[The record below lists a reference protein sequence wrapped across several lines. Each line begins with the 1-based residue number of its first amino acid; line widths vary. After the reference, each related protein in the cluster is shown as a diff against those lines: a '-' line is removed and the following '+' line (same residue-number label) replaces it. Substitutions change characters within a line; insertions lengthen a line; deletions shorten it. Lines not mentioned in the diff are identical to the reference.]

1 MSGLQNEGEER
12 SRTRRPGTDGSEF
25 VPPPLLKNRSDGPD
39 LAHPLLLSLSRAQNS
54 VARLEAAI
62 AAASDAVAEGIRARI
77 AYAEAAGWLA
87 HVSSWIHPN
96 ELALLDSGLRGAYMP
111 AARLREPP
119 VARALARAEDR
130 TKRAQ
135 RNAKRKGILK
145 PSMSAPDDGFELFS
159 SKQPI
164 AAALRFA
171 RQWRRLAEFTTWRPL
186 ADVAGVRETVNSI
199 EWRSDL
205 ILDGDVEAWLTSSLA
220 RSEIP
225 ELISAAVA
233 ARDWMNTHIKSEP
246 LALEAIFLGAC
257 VWRQKGFGR
266 PISLPFWSATAY
278 RHHRLSSAVGIRWLV
293 GFLECVAEA
302 AQSGRHELDR
312 LLRIEEK
319 TASFKR
325 TARSH
330 LPEAVNIVIRAPLI
344 TARGMAERLN
354 ITHQGALS
362 LLEQLV
368 DAEIVKEATGRG
380 AWRAFA
386 TV

>member
-1 MSGLQNEGEER
+1 MSGLPEEEEE
-12 SRTRRPGTDGSEF
+12 SWWVRRPRTDDGSELM
-25 VPPPLLKNRSDGPD
+25 PPLLPKGRSSDRPD
-39 LAHPLLLSLSRAQNS
+39 LAHPLLLPLSRAQNS
-54 VARLEAAI
+54 VARLEAAV
-62 AAASDAVAEGIRARI
+62 AAASDPVTEGIRARI
-77 AYAEAAGWLA
+77 AYTEAAGWLA

-96 ELALLDSGLRGAYMP
+96 ELALRDSGLRGAYMP
-111 AARLREPP
+111 A
-119 VARALARAEDR
+119 V
-130 TKRAQ
+130 
-135 RNAKRKGILK
+135 RKGILK
-145 PSMSAPDDGFELFS
+145 PSIPEVDGFELFS

-171 RQWRRLAEFTTWRPL
+171 KQWRRLAEFTTWRPL
-186 ADVAGVRETVNSI
+186 ADAADVRETVDSI
-199 EWRSDL
+199 EWRSDP
-205 ILDGDVEAWLTSSLA
+205 ILHGDIEAWLTSSFA

-225 ELISAAVA
+225 ELISAAIA

-278 RHHRLSSAVGIRWLV
+278 RHYRLSSAVGIPWLV
-293 GFLECVAEA
+293 GFLECVADA

-319 TASFKR
+319 TATIKR
-325 TARSH
+325 TARSR
-330 LPEAVNIVIRAPLI
+330 LPAAVNAVIRAPI
-344 TARGMAERLN
+344 TTARGLAGRLN
-354 ITHQGALS
+354 ITHQGALR

-368 DAEIVKEATGRG
+368 DAQIVKEVTGRG

-386 TV
+386 TT

>member
-1 MSGLQNEGEER
+1 
-12 SRTRRPGTDGSEF
+12 
-25 VPPPLLKNRSDGPD
+25 
-39 LAHPLLLSLSRAQNS
+39 LSRAQNS
-54 VARLEAAI
+54 VARLEASV
-62 AAASDAVAEGIRARI
+62 AAASDAVAEGIRARM

-87 HVSSWIHPN
+87 HVSTWIHPN
-96 ELALLDSGLRGAYMP
+96 ELALRDSGLRGAYMP
-111 AARLREPP
+111 AAP
-119 VARALARAEDR
+119 
-130 TKRAQ
+130 
-135 RNAKRKGILK
+135 KGILK
-145 PSMSAPDDGFELFS
+145 PSIPADDGFEVFS

-171 RQWRRLAEFTTWRPL
+171 KQWRRLAEFTTWRPL
-186 ADVAGVRETVNSI
+186 ADVAGVRDTVDFI
-199 EWRSDL
+199 EWRSDP
-205 ILDGDVEAWLTSSLA
+205 ILDCDVEAWLTSSFA

-225 ELISAAVA
+225 ELISAAIA

-257 VWRQKGFGR
+257 VWREKGFGR

-278 RHHRLSSAVGIRWLV
+278 RHYRLSSAVGIAWLV

-319 TASFKR
+319 AATFKR

-330 LPEAVNIVIRAPLI
+330 LPAAINIVIRAPLS
-344 TARGMAERLN
+344 TARGLAERLN
-354 ITHQGALS
+354 ITHQGALC

-386 TV
+386 TT